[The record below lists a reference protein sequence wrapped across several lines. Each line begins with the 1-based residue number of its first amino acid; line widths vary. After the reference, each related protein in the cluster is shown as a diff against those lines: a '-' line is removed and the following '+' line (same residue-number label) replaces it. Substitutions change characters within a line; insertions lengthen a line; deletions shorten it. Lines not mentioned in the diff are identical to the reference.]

1 MKSRANADSFVMNR
15 RTEARFQ
22 VYSRATLIRLKDP
35 AREQN
40 VSLTDVSG
48 AGFQVLADEE
58 LPAGDMIVLETD
70 AHLILAE
77 VRHSRGRGERFA
89 IGAQRVQTLSKLDLP
104 DDTGRVQRIQ
114 ILIND
119 YQEKMG
125 KESAIPTR
133 APEPEVVE
141 PARVTAA
148 RVIED
153 DARQDVFEPRPIS
166 RTAKPAFPK
175 LQGAPSGFIR
185 FTPNQAS

>member
-1 MKSRANADSFVMNR
+1 MKSPANADSFVMNR

-89 IGAQRVQTLSKLDLP
+89 VGAQRVQTLSKLDLP

-119 YQEKMG
+119 YQERMG
-125 KESAIPTR
+125 KESEIPTH
-133 APEPEVVE
+133 AMEPEMVE
-141 PARVTAA
+141 PARATVA

-153 DARQDVFEPRPIS
+153 DARQDVFEPRPIP